1 MRIWSAGYW
10 RRPYERAN
18 RAQARIAPQTGFAET
33 QDSGTDAAER
43 SGLALSPRSR
53 SARAPMGH
61 RRIDRGRIG
70 RHGLA
75 DGLGAADPRSEE
87 HPSELPSL
95 IRSSYSVLCL
105 QQKRK

>member
-53 SARAPMGH
+53 SARDPMGH

-70 RHGLA
+70 RHGL
-75 DGLGAADPRSEE
+75 DEGLAAADRMGTGRSDGGGGDRKSTGRN
-87 HPSELPSL
+87 PSH
-95 IRSSYSVLCL
+95 
-105 QQKRK
+105 